1 MQVAELKK
9 SLIEKIEK
17 INSEEQL
24 SFLSECIDNSIAE
37 VEMDATENLTP
48 AQVQRLK
55 ESVQQIRDGKFYTHE
70 QVKQMSKEWLSK

>member
-1 MQVAELKK
+1 
-9 SLIEKIEK
+9 
-17 INSEEQL
+17 
-24 SFLSECIDNSIAE
+24 
-37 VEMDATENLTP
+37 MDATENLTP